1 MGERD
6 FKDSVYG
13 HLARV
18 GHAVASPRRLEL
30 LDLLCQGPKTV
41 EVLARHT
48 GLSVAATSHHLQVL
62 RRGRLL
68 EATKRGQFVHYRL
81 ADAAVSDFFV
91 AFRDLGQSR
100 LAEIGE
106 VTRLF
111 LDSRKALEP
120 VDREALL
127 ERVHKGAVTVLDVRP
142 GEEYRAGHLPGAQS
156 IPLGE
161 LKRRLSE
168 LPRAREV
175 VAYCRG
181 PYCVMALEAVEVLRR
196 KGFRAVRMEAG
207 VAEWRARGWPV
218 VAAAARL

>member
-1 MGERD
+1 
-6 FKDSVYG
+6 
-13 HLARV
+13 
-18 GHAVASPRRLEL
+18 
-30 LDLLCQGPKTV
+30 
-41 EVLARHT
+41 
-48 GLSVAATSHHLQVL
+48 
-62 RRGRLL
+62 
-68 EATKRGQFVHYRL
+68 
-81 ADAAVSDFFV
+81 
-91 AFRDLGQSR
+91 
-100 LAEIGE
+100 
-106 VTRLF
+106 LF
-111 LDSRKALEP
+111 LESRKALEP

-142 GEEYRAGHLPGAQS
+142 GEEYRAGHLPGAKS

-196 KGFRAVRMEAG
+196 KGFRAVRMEDG

-218 VAAAARL
+218 VAAEARL